1 MHNEA
6 VIVKLT
12 NGDLF
17 MATYIRETDKHIV
30 FENPVTIKVVAIPG
44 QGGVVE
50 KTITAPFCSLTKEK
64 EFSFRHDH
72 VLYMKL
78 LHSNIKGYY
87 FKLIEAFQTDETE
100 LEEMN
105 PLYEKDSEEP
115 EEDSDDQH
123 EDQSTSG
130 FVIIPDTKTIH

>member
-1 MHNEA
+1 MNNEA

-17 MATYIRETDKHIV
+17 MATYIRETDKHVV

-50 KTITAPFCSLTKEK
+50 KTITAPFCSLTEEK

-78 LHSNIKGYY
+78 LHTNIKSYY

-105 PLYEKDSEEP
+105 LSSDTDSEET
-115 EEDSDDQH
+115 EEESDEQ
-123 EDQSTSG
+123 EDHATSG
-130 FVIIPDTKTIH
+130 FVIIPETKTIH